1 MEKWPWQLSKYYV
14 LTGKPG
20 EELKVLL
27 NELIL
32 ANCGAYMR
40 NFSVL
45 GAFLA
50 IFEQNESSTRE
61 NPVSGIFYHFLIKSR
76 NVV

>member
-1 MEKWPWQLSKYYV
+1 MGKWPWQLSKYYV

-20 EELKVLL
+20 EELKMLL

-32 ANCGAYMR
+32 ANCGACMR

-61 NPVSGIFYHFLIKSR
+61 NAPPSEWYFLPLFD
-76 NVV
+76 

>member
-1 MEKWPWQLSKYYV
+1 MGKWPWQLSKYYV

-20 EELKVLL
+20 EELKMLL

-61 NPVSGIFYHFLIKSR
+61 NAPPSEWYFFTTF
-76 NVV
+76 

>member
-1 MEKWPWQLSKYYV
+1 MGKWPWQLSKYYV

-20 EELKVLL
+20 EELKMLL

-45 GAFLA
+45 GAFWA

-61 NPVSGIFYHFLIKSR
+61 NAPPSEWYFLPLFD
-76 NVV
+76 

>member
-1 MEKWPWQLSKYYV
+1 MGKWPWQLSKYYV

-20 EELKVLL
+20 EELKMLL

-61 NPVSGIFYHFLIKSR
+61 NAPPSEWYFLPLF
-76 NVV
+76 

>member
-1 MEKWPWQLSKYYV
+1 MGKWPWQLSKYYV

-20 EELKVLL
+20 EELKMLL

-61 NPVSGIFYHFLIKSR
+61 NAPPSVWYFLPLFD
-76 NVV
+76 

>member
-1 MEKWPWQLSKYYV
+1 MGKWPWQLSKYYV

-20 EELKVLL
+20 EELKMLL

-50 IFEQNESSTRE
+50 IFEQNESSNRE
-61 NPVSGIFYHFLIKSR
+61 NAPPSEWYFLPLFD
-76 NVV
+76 